1 MNFSPKTTLV
11 QTQTLSQTQLQSLK
25 ILSLDNFELNN
36 FLQNEY
42 IENPLLDYNENSN
55 LPSWNQYV
63 SYSSAKEDEDIYKE
77 IPDFSENG
85 IKEFLLDQLN
95 QRNFSDL
102 QWTAMQT
109 MIDCLDDCGYFK

>member
-1 MNFSPKTTLV
+1 M
-11 QTQTLSQTQLQSLK
+11 K
-25 ILSLDNFELNN
+25 IQI
-36 FLQNEY
+36 FLHGINMFP
-42 IENPLLDYNENSN
+42 IP
-55 LPSWNQYV
+55 
-63 SYSSAKEDEDIYKE
+63 KEDEDIYKE

-109 MIDCLDDCGYFK
+109 MIDCLDDCGYFKLSLKDFSQWFGIDISTVKYCSAKSSASIVARFFQKIFHTVFYVS